1 MKALL
6 LDAAPEGDT
15 VVVPV
20 GDPLWVPG
28 FVDANAR
35 CYRAAPYAGRVA
47 LSVPCPTCEGR
58 GYDKTRVRHISN
70 DDQGSATYAD
80 CLTCHGKG
88 RLIWGTAMVKFVRV
102 KHTTEPRTPPNVV
115 AGPYGAVLHM
125 KGHPPAMPISGTFTP
140 GQWAAVLTDVRP
152 TTERCPAC
160 WRTADLPG
168 HVTRKGWCEPC
179 LCLGKTPPIPHDG
192 SQEWEP

>member
-47 LSVPCPTCEGR
+47 LSVPCGPCEGA
-58 GYDKTRVRHISN
+58 GLLH
-70 DDQGSATYAD
+70 ATAD
-80 CLTCHGKG
+80 EQRIMAHPSLRIHRCLFGCKGLG
-88 RLIWGTAMVKFVRV
+88 RLIWGTAMVKFVQR
-102 KHTTEPRTPPNVV
+102 PPFSATMSTHGVRHV
-115 AGPYGAVLHM
+115 W
-125 KGHPPAMPISGTFTP
+125 TTP
-140 GQWAAVLTDVRP
+140 GRWGAVLTDVRP